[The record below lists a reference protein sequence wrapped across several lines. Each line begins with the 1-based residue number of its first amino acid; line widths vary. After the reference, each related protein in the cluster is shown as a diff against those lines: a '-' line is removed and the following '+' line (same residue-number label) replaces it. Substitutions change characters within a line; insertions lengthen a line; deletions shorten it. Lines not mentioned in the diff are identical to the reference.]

1 MQFQIQKDISEI
13 KKSALQYFHPW
24 REARSAHHLPI
35 VASIDQQFYWLED
48 LSQSNIN
55 LLVLK
60 TSIDELIP
68 HILELYAWQERLVP
82 QDLFS
87 IRDLILE
94 FDLEWDLLYEHFGD
108 PLRELKL
115 NWGFILDLPLKY
127 QNLLSN
133 GLAEP
138 GLLKYM
144 RSNGFKWRDCYAD
157 ILSGHRLSSSQQR
170 DMVESLGRYIRR
182 EGIDSA
188 TFNER
193 FQDTV
198 DSFNGDRRKL
208 ISFLQKL
215 CSPKL
220 VEYRIQREAK
230 IKKLE
235 YRLAADQIEWDRSLE
250 SCRIR
255 INWSINT
262 IEDFKSLKKTLK
274 SNDIDVALAEVLE
287 N

>member
-1 MQFQIQKDISEI
+1 MQFQIQKDIEKV
-13 KKSALQYFHPW
+13 KKSALQYFYPW
-24 REARSAHHLPI
+24 RDSRPANYLPI
-35 VASIDQQFYWLED
+35 VALIDQQFYCLEG
-48 LSQSNIN
+48 LSKSDKPT
-55 LLVLK
+55 LVIK

-68 HILELYAWQERLVP
+68 YILELYSWQERLVP

-87 IRDLILE
+87 IQNLILE

-108 PLRELKL
+108 LLRELKL

-127 QNLLSN
+127 QNLLNN

-144 RSNGFKWRDCYAD
+144 RSNGFKWRECYAD
-157 ILSGHRLSSSQQR
+157 ILSGFRLSSSQQR

-198 DSFNGDRRKL
+198 SSFNGDRRKL
-208 ISFLQKL
+208 IGFLQKL

-220 VEYRIQREAK
+220 VEYRTQREAK
-230 IKKLE
+230 IKNLQH
-235 YRLAADQIEWDRSLE
+235 RLSADQIEWDRSLE

-262 IEDFKSLKKTLK
+262 IEDFKSLKKTLE
-274 SNDIDVALAEVLE
+274 SNDMDEALAEVLE